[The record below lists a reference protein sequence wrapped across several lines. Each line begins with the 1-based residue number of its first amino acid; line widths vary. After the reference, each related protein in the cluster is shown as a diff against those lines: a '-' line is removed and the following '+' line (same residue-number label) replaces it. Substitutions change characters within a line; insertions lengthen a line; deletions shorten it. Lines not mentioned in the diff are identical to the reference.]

1 MASNKLNVS
10 DLDFD
15 DIKTNLKTF
24 LQNQPEFSDYNFEG
38 SGFSI
43 LLDLLAYN
51 THYLGFNANMLAN
64 EMYLDSA
71 DVRKN
76 IVSLAKMLGY
86 TPTSAKAPVA
96 DISIRVNNVTSGTSS
111 LTMDKGTVFTSTVEG
126 TSYQFITNADITITP
141 TDGVYN
147 FSNVSLYEGTLVT
160 YRYTVDSSDPDQRF
174 IIPSELADTTTLKVQ
189 VQNSSGDATTS
200 TYTKVTGLTSI
211 DSTSKVYFLQESDE
225 EKFEVYFGDGVLGA
239 SLSDG
244 NIVILEYVVT
254 NKEAA
259 NGASTF
265 TLSGNIDG
273 FTDVTITTNSAAQG
287 GAEPQTKES
296 IRYNAPLQYSSQDR
310 AVTTGDYETLIQSLY
325 PNAQS
330 VSAWGGEDDETPV
343 YGVVK
348 IAIKAAS
355 GSTLTETTKA
365 SLVTQLQKYNV
376 ASVRP
381 VIVDPEI
388 TKILITSTVK
398 FDERATTK
406 TADTLKSNVITT
418 LDNYNLTTL
427 QRFDSV
433 FRHSKVIKQ
442 IDDTDTSILSN
453 VTTIKIRK
461 TFTPT
466 LNSSTR
472 YDIYFRNGIYN
483 PHTGHKSGVGGVIAT
498 SGFKVDGDTT
508 NVYYLDDDGS
518 GNIRR
523 YYFAGTVRT
532 YVNNTQGTVNYT
544 TGQITINSLNISNV
558 ENIRGAS
565 STVIEVTVESASND
579 IVPVRDQILEIDT
592 ANSIINVVADT
603 FVGGSADAGVGY
615 TTTPSYT

>member
-1 MASNKLNVS
+1 MASNKLTVS

-15 DIKTNLKTF
+15 SIKTNLKTF
-24 LQNQPEFSDYNFEG
+24 LQSQSEFQDYNFEG

-71 DVRKN
+71 DIRKN

-86 TPTSAKAPVA
+86 TPTSAKSPTASLN
-96 DISIRVNNVTSGTSS
+96 ILINNASGVSVTMS
-111 LTMDKGTVFTSTVEG
+111 KGTVFTSSISG
-126 TSYQFITNADITITP
+126 NSYQFVTNQIHTLTP
-141 TDGVYN
+141 LNGVYQ
-147 FSNVSLYEGTLVT
+147 FSNIPVYEGTLT
-160 YRYTVDSSDPDQRF
+160 TFKYTVNTSDPDQRF
-174 IIPSELADTTTLKVQ
+174 IIPSANADTTTLKVQ
-189 VQNSSGDATTS
+189 VQNSSGDTTTATYS
-200 TYTKVTGLTSI
+200 LATSI
-211 DSTSKVYFLQESDE
+211 TSLDSTSKVYFLQEVEDG
-225 EKFEVYFGDGVLGA
+225 KFEIYFGDGVIGK

-244 NIVILEYVVT
+244 NIVIMEYIVT
-254 NKEAA
+254 NKTEA
-259 NGASTF
+259 NGASSF
-265 TLSGNIDG
+265 TLSGAIET
-273 FTDVTITTNSAAQG
+273 FSDVSITAVSTAQG

-310 AVTTGDYETLIQSLY
+310 AVTTSDYETKVLELY

-355 GSTLTETTKA
+355 GSTLTDVTKE
-365 SLVTQLQKYNV
+365 SIVSQLRKYNV

-381 VIVDPEI
+381 IIVDPETTSI
-388 TKILITSTVK
+388 ILTSNIK
-398 FDERATTK
+398 YDEKATTK
-406 TADTLKSNVITT
+406 NTNTLKSEITT
-418 LDNYNLTTL
+418 AISNYNTNTL
-427 QRFDSV
+427 QKFDGV
-433 FRHSKVIKQ
+433 FRHSKVTGL

-453 VTTIKIRK
+453 VTSLLVRK

-466 LNSSTR
+466 ISSSTR

-483 PHTGHKSGVGGVIAT
+483 PHTGHKSGTGGVITT
-498 SGFKVDGDTT
+498 SGFKVTGDAT
-508 NVYYLDDDGS
+508 NIYYLDDDGS

-523 YYFAGTVRT
+523 YYFAGSIRT
-532 YVNNTQGTVNYT
+532 YINNTQGTVNYT
-544 TGQITINSLNISNV
+544 TGQITINSLDIASI

-565 STVIEVTVESASND
+565 STLIEITVEPASYD
-579 IVPVRDQILEIDT
+579 IVPVRDQIIEIDT
-592 ANSIINVVADT
+592 ANSTITVEADT
-603 FVGGSADAGVGY
+603 FVGGSATAGVGY
-615 TTTPSYT
+615 TTTSNY